1 MASPLTKDDLD
12 NINASLLGIAEAR
25 KVAGRAKIAGIDIE
39 SQMAQLDEAETK
51 LKGIKQGFFPSG
63 RATG

>member
-1 MASPLTKDDLD
+1 MASPLTKTDLD
-12 NINASLLGIAEAR
+12 NINASLVGIAEAR
-25 KVAGRAKIAGIDIE
+25 KIASRAKIAGIDVE
-39 SQMAQLDEAETK
+39 GQMSQLDDAETK